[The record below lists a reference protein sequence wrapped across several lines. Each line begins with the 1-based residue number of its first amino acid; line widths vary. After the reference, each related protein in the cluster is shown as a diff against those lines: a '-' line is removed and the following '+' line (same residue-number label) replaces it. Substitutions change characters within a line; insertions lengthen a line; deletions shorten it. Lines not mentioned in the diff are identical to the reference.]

1 MAFQPSNVKFI
12 NLLWAVFVWKCVGS
26 IWLLVVC
33 RHCIRR
39 LHPFCRIC
47 EAASHTPLMP
57 RGASRPGGH
66 LCWHP
71 IDLSCDERRVVCH
84 HFSSPHLV
92 SKIFNTCYL
101 FSKRGKGLSLSI
113 LSLSKVKYLKYIRNS
128 EKVPWPLNFF
138 KDPCILIMVGTWNTK
153 MCMYG
158 VIIFSS
164 KYPAPLPDMLTISFP
179 QSLACWEEV
188 FLF

>member
-1 MAFQPSNVKFI
+1 MHVAFQPSNVKFI

-84 HFSSPHLV
+84 HFSSPHLFLNSGCFFFWQDLVKFVWKLFEESSLFPTHQRGPFVLLFVV
-92 SKIFNTCYL
+92 SRFPHI
-101 FSKRGKGLSLSI
+101 KG
-113 LSLSKVKYLKYIRNS
+113 
-128 EKVPWPLNFF
+128 
-138 KDPCILIMVGTWNTK
+138 DTH
-153 MCMYG
+153 
-158 VIIFSS
+158 
-164 KYPAPLPDMLTISFP
+164 
-179 QSLACWEEV
+179 
-188 FLF
+188 